1 MAVPVGPQQAGGWF
15 GGWFGG
21 PTVEAGGA
29 TTAARGAAPTMPAGG
44 ATATAAAGGEATAA
58 GAATTEAGGAMEGAL
73 SMEEELRAAASC
85 PRAPTTASEE
95 NITLIAAEKIVG
107 FQILEQT
114 YYLVRGKFVPE
125 ADADFDYDDK
135 ASNPTTEH
143 WMTKADF
150 IDKIKAGHEFEEQ
163 RSLLELTQGCAL
175 QLTTET
181 LDAARAAGLGGT
193 RHCARADAVTAA
205 TQAAYDAALA
215 TGSVEM
221 DPGPEPPEPDT
232 EEGAAIARV
241 AASIAELAA
250 RRAAQ
255 LAAPPPP
262 PPSEE
267 LRQTVDD
274 RVIDSVI
281 AERVS

>member
-1 MAVPVGPQQAGGWF
+1 MVRRMVRRPDGRGWRRDD
-15 GGWFGG
+15 GRSWRC
-21 PTVEAGGA
+21 TDDACWC
-29 TTAARGAAPTMPAGG
+29 G

-150 IDKIKAGHEFEEQ
+150 IDKIEAGHQFEEQ
-163 RSLLELTQGCAL
+163 RWS
-175 QLTTET
+175 
-181 LDAARAAGLGGT
+181 
-193 RHCARADAVTAA
+193 
-205 TQAAYDAALA
+205 
-215 TGSVEM
+215 
-221 DPGPEPPEPDT
+221 
-232 EEGAAIARV
+232 
-241 AASIAELAA
+241 
-250 RRAAQ
+250 
-255 LAAPPPP
+255 
-262 PPSEE
+262 
-267 LRQTVDD
+267 
-274 RVIDSVI
+274 
-281 AERVS
+281 

>member
-1 MAVPVGPQQAGGWF
+1 MVVEKPGGPCCGPGCGVRISHNQWWTGKHAFTGKACCHRSGCKKALHVLPCAECMLCQEEQRTKQNARSAEAAVALGDMAAAVSPRRHGTAAPLPANAPREQAQMAVPVGPQQAGGWF

-150 IDKIKAGHEFEEQ
+150 IDKIEAGHQFEEQ
-163 RSLLELTQGCAL
+163 RWS
-175 QLTTET
+175 
-181 LDAARAAGLGGT
+181 
-193 RHCARADAVTAA
+193 
-205 TQAAYDAALA
+205 
-215 TGSVEM
+215 
-221 DPGPEPPEPDT
+221 
-232 EEGAAIARV
+232 
-241 AASIAELAA
+241 
-250 RRAAQ
+250 
-255 LAAPPPP
+255 
-262 PPSEE
+262 
-267 LRQTVDD
+267 
-274 RVIDSVI
+274 
-281 AERVS
+281 